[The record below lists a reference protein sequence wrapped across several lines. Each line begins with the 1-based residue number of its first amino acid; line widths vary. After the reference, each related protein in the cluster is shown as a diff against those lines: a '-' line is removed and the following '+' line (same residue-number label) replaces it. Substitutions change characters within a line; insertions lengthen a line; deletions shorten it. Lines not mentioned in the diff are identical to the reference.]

1 MTTPNRR
8 KIQAITALT
17 TALLLHPLH
26 ADNQGKIYVTNVSNN
41 SVSILDIATL
51 TITGSVTVG
60 NTPQGMAFAGTG
72 LYVANYLDDNVN
84 IIDTTSETIVGT
96 VEVSLRPIGL
106 ALAGTSMYVSNA
118 VDLNIIDINS
128 QSVAGTVISLFN
140 NEQMALAGTGM
151 YVVNRGFGQVD
162 IIDITTQDIVR
173 SIPLDDPKGLALA
186 GTGMYVAN
194 TTSNNVNIIDI
205 NTQTVVASVT
215 VGSGPQALALAGTG
229 MYVANTDG
237 NNVNIIDITTQ
248 TVCGTVAVGSSPAGM
263 ALAGT
268 GMYVAN
274 TNSNNL
280 NIIDITTQTVSG
292 TVTGFFG
299 PLNLLSAYLP
309 PPPPPSPISTSG
321 LHGNVRKTADYIN
334 ASGDSSLLIH
344 FSNLSFDQTV
354 DALNATCPSRNHASF
369 LSSQFVL
376 QIATNS
382 IATHLRQSQ
391 NFFAFEPKTDPK
403 TTAFVADANSEIL
416 FSMFYLSQQRKTE
429 QKQNTINV
437 WALNTAQYAHL
448 KESLNN
454 NPSLGFFSDTT
465 MLGVDYQT
473 KERMLVGGLLGYSHI
488 HNHQGDNRGHSRSNL
503 YMASLYA
510 DLFWQ
515 HLYFSPGVLGAFDA
529 TEQMRRVKFTDFD
542 AKAHSDLFAWFV
554 EPHVEIGYEVVCKDI
569 VIAPFSL
576 LDWTFG
582 WQRGYDETGAS
593 PFNETAPAQKGS
605 LLRSETGLRL
615 FQHLCYGW
623 GDVFFTEKASY
634 VFEKP
639 FSAGNIQ
646 TGFAGTPG
654 TFSVVYADHPLNLGA
669 IGFDTV
675 FSFGKKNPTQLR
687 MSLEGEAGSRY
698 WSCEGTAEL
707 AHKF

>member
-1 MTTPNRR
+1 M
-8 KIQAITALT
+8 
-17 TALLLHPLH
+17 
-26 ADNQGKIYVTNVSNN
+26 YVSNYLGNNVSIID
-41 SVSILDIATL
+41 VATQ
-51 TITGSVTVG
+51 TIVGSVTVG
-60 NTPQGMAFAGTG
+60 DQPQ
-72 LYVANYLDDNVN
+72 
-84 IIDTTSETIVGT
+84 
-96 VEVSLRPIGL
+96 
-106 ALAGTSMYVSNA
+106 
-118 VDLNIIDINS
+118 
-128 QSVAGTVISLFN
+128 
-140 NEQMALAGTGM
+140 
-151 YVVNRGFGQVD
+151 
-162 IIDITTQDIVR
+162 
-173 SIPLDDPKGLALA
+173 GLALA
-186 GTGMYVAN
+186 GTGMYVTNYTNDNINIIDINTQTVVGSVSVGNGPYALALAGTSMYVAN
-194 TTSNNVNIIDI
+194 AGSDNVSIIDITSQTVVGSITVGDSPQALALAGTRMYVANSASNNVNIIDI
-205 NTQTVVASVT
+205 NTQTVVDSVT
-215 VGSGPQALALAGTG
+215 VGNTPYALALAGTSMYVANTGSNNVNIIDINTQTVVGSVTVGDAPQALALAGTN
-229 MYVANTDG
+229 MYVTNLYD
-237 NNVNIIDITTQ
+237 NNINIIDINTRTI
-248 TVCGTVAVGSSPAGM
+248 TNTVAVGDAPIGL
-263 ALAGT
+263 ALVGT

-274 TNSNNL
+274 NASNTV
-280 NIIDITTQTVSG
+280 NIIDINTQTVSG
-292 TVTGFFG
+292 TVTDFFG
-299 PLNLLSAYLP
+299 PTILALASP
-309 PPPPPSPISTSG
+309 PPPPPPQPSLISTSG
-321 LHGNVRKTADYIN
+321 LHGNIRKTADYIN

-354 DALNATCPSRNHASF
+354 DAMNATCPSRNHASF
-369 LSSQFVL
+369 LSSEFVL
-376 QIATNS
+376 QIATRS

-391 NFFAFEPKTDPK
+391 NFFAFEPKTD
-403 TTAFVADANSEIL
+403 TQATAFVADANSKIPCKAE
-416 FSMFYLSQQRKTE
+416 E
-429 QKQNTINV
+429 KQNTINV
-437 WALNTAQYAHL
+437 WGLNTAQYAHL

-473 KERMLVGGLLGYSHI
+473 KERMLVGGLVGYSHI
-488 HNHQGDNRGHSRSNL
+488 HNHQGNNRGNSSSNL

-515 HLYFSPGVLGAFDA
+515 HLYFSPGVLGAFDT

-542 AKAHSDLFAWFV
+542 KKAHSDLFAWFV

-593 PFNETAPAQKGS
+593 PFNEEAPAQKGS

-687 MSLEGEAGSRY
+687 LSLEGEAGSRY
-698 WSCEGTAEL
+698 WSCQGAAEL